1 MRTQVYAPTAR
12 FDITRGMTE
21 DEMRKI
27 APSIFAT
34 EAHES
39 RSDRF
44 VPVPTI
50 EVLRGL
56 KKEGFDVV
64 GVKQSNTR
72 DEGKRNFTKHLIR
85 LRRVDGEKYKVGD
98 TVAEMLLKNAN
109 DGTCQYEL
117 MAGLFRILCL
127 NSLVAQKAEIESIK
141 VRHSGN
147 HQETITKVI
156 EGTFRVVDE
165 AEIALEAPKQWSR
178 IDLNSD
184 EKQIFA
190 EAVHEIR
197 FGEMEPGA
205 RPTIQPLQLLKPRRF
220 DDHGDDLWRVFNVA
234 QEHVIRGGDHGL
246 LINERGQRRRTSTR
260 QVNGIDQDVR
270 LNKALWS
277 LAEKM
282 AELKKA
288 A

>member
-1 MRTQVYAPTAR
+1 MAKGPEEETKMRTQVYAPTAR

-72 DEGKRNFTKHLIR
+72 DEGKVNFTKHLIR

-109 DGTCQYEL
+109 DGTCQVPIDGGTL
-117 MAGLFRILCL
+117 SD
-127 NSLVAQKAEIESIK
+127 SLPEQPSGSE
-141 VRHSGN
+141 SGN
-147 HQETITKVI
+147 RKHQ
-156 EGTFRVVDE
+156 G
-165 AEIALEAPKQWSR
+165 S
-178 IDLNSD
+178 S
-184 EKQIFA
+184 
-190 EAVHEIR
+190 
-197 FGEMEPGA
+197 
-205 RPTIQPLQLLKPRRF
+205 
-220 DDHGDDLWRVFNVA
+220 
-234 QEHVIRGGDHGL
+234 
-246 LINERGQRRRTSTR
+246 
-260 QVNGIDQDVR
+260 
-270 LNKALWS
+270 
-277 LAEKM
+277 
-282 AELKKA
+282 
-288 A
+288 

>member
-1 MRTQVYAPTAR
+1 
-12 FDITRGMTE
+12 
-21 DEMRKI
+21 MRKI

-72 DEGKRNFTKHLIR
+72 DEGKVNFTKHLIR

-147 HQETITKVI
+147 HQGYDYQGYRRYVSEWLTKPRLPWKPRNS
-156 EGTFRVVDE
+156 GRGF
-165 AEIALEAPKQWSR
+165 
-178 IDLNSD
+178 DLNSGR
-184 EKQIFA
+184 KA
-190 EAVHEIR
+190 N
-197 FGEMEPGA
+197 
-205 RPTIQPLQLLKPRRF
+205 L
-220 DDHGDDLWRVFNVA
+220 
-234 QEHVIRGGDHGL
+234 RGSG
-246 LINERGQRRRTSTR
+246 S
-260 QVNGIDQDVR
+260 
-270 LNKALWS
+270 
-277 LAEKM
+277 
-282 AELKKA
+282 
-288 A
+288 

>member
-1 MRTQVYAPTAR
+1 MI
-12 FDITRGMTE
+12 D
-21 DEMRKI
+21 
-27 APSIFAT
+27 
-34 EAHES
+34 
-39 RSDRF
+39 
-44 VPVPTI
+44 
-50 EVLRGL
+50 
-56 KKEGFDVV
+56 
-64 GVKQSNTR
+64 
-72 DEGKRNFTKHLIR
+72 
-85 LRRVDGEKYKVGD
+85 
-98 TVAEMLLKNAN
+98 
-109 DGTCQYEL
+109 
-117 MAGLFRILCL
+117 
-127 NSLVAQKAEIESIK
+127 
-141 VRHSGN
+141 
-147 HQETITKVI
+147 
-156 EGTFRVVDE
+156 GTFRVLNE

-197 FGEMEPGA
+197 FGETEPGA

-260 QVNGIDQDVR
+260 AVNGIDQDVR

-277 LAEKM
+277 LGEKM
-282 AELKKA
+282 AALKKA

>member
-72 DEGKRNFTKHLIR
+72 DEGKGNFTKHLIR

-141 VRHSGN
+141 VRHSGR
-147 HQETITKVI
+147 ETINNVI
-156 EGTFRVVDE
+156 DGTFRVLNE
-165 AEIALEAPKQWSR
+165 AEKALEAPKEWSK
-178 IDLNSD
+178 IVLNQD
-184 EKQIFA
+184 EKMALA
-190 EAVHEIR
+190 ESAHMIR
-197 FGEMEPGA
+197 FGETEEGERPAIEPV
-205 RPTIQPLQLLKPRRF
+205 QLLSPRRF
-220 DDHGDDLWRVFNVA
+220 EDRGDDLWRVANVI
-234 QEHVIRGGDHGL
+234 QEHVMRGQDHGV
-246 LINERGQRRRTSTR
+246 IVGENGRRRRTSTR
-260 QVNGIDQDVR
+260 PVNGIEQSIS

-277 LAEKM
+277 LNERM
-282 AELKKA
+282 VELKRG
-288 A
+288 

>member
-1 MRTQVYAPTAR
+1 
-12 FDITRGMTE
+12 
-21 DEMRKI
+21 MRKI

-72 DEGKRNFTKHLIR
+72 DEGKVNFTKHLIR

-147 HQETITKVI
+147 HKDTIAKVI

-165 AEIALEAPKQWSR
+165 AEIALEAPEQWS
-178 IDLNSD
+178 
-184 EKQIFA
+184 K
-190 EAVHEIR
+190 IR
-197 FGEMEPGA
+197 P
-205 RPTIQPLQLLKPRRF
+205 
-220 DDHGDDLWRVFNVA
+220 
-234 QEHVIRGGDHGL
+234 
-246 LINERGQRRRTSTR
+246 
-260 QVNGIDQDVR
+260 
-270 LNKALWS
+270 
-277 LAEKM
+277 
-282 AELKKA
+282 
-288 A
+288 

>member
-1 MRTQVYAPTAR
+1 MSPYGGSFFNLKIHRFSLDLECHFVYIFIMAEGPVTRKGNQNGTVYAPTAR

-165 AEIALEAPKQWSR
+165 AEFALEAPKQWSR

-190 EAVHEIR
+190 ESVHESALAR
-197 FGEMEPGA
+197 RNRGLGRLFSRSSCSSPVVSKTTATTFGGCS
-205 RPTIQPLQLLKPRRF
+205 
-220 DDHGDDLWRVFNVA
+220 
-234 QEHVIRGGDHGL
+234 
-246 LINERGQRRRTSTR
+246 TSLR
-260 QVNGIDQDVR
+260 N
-270 LNKALWS
+270 
-277 LAEKM
+277 M
-282 AELKKA
+282 
-288 A
+288 

>member
-1 MRTQVYAPTAR
+1 MRNALYAPTAR

-44 VPVPTI
+44 VPVSTI

-72 DEGKRNFTKHLIR
+72 DEGKVNFTKHLIR

-109 DGTCQYEL
+109 DGTCQYQL

-147 HQETITKVI
+147 HKDTITKVI

-165 AEIALEAPKQWSR
+165 AEIALEAP
-178 IDLNSD
+178 
-184 EKQIFA
+184 
-190 EAVHEIR
+190 
-197 FGEMEPGA
+197 
-205 RPTIQPLQLLKPRRF
+205 
-220 DDHGDDLWRVFNVA
+220 
-234 QEHVIRGGDHGL
+234 
-246 LINERGQRRRTSTR
+246 
-260 QVNGIDQDVR
+260 
-270 LNKALWS
+270 
-277 LAEKM
+277 
-282 AELKKA
+282 
-288 A
+288 

>member
-1 MRTQVYAPTAR
+1 M
-12 FDITRGMTE
+12 
-21 DEMRKI
+21 
-27 APSIFAT
+27 
-34 EAHES
+34 
-39 RSDRF
+39 
-44 VPVPTI
+44 
-50 EVLRGL
+50 
-56 KKEGFDVV
+56 V

-147 HQETITKVI
+147 HKDTITKVI

-197 FGEMEPGA
+197 FGETEPGA

-234 QEHVIRGGDHGL
+234 QEHVIRGGDHGV
-246 LINERGQRRRTSTR
+246 LINERGERRRTSTR
-260 QVNGIDQDVR
+260 QVNGIDADVR

-277 LAEKM
+277 LGEKM
-282 AELKKA
+282 AALKKA